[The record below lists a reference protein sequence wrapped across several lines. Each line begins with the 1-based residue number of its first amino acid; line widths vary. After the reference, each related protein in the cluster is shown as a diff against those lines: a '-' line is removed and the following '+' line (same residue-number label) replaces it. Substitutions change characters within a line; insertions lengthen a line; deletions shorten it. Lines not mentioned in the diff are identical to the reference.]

1 MIPVK
6 SQTRTLAI
14 HNVDENILTARYF
27 SRCLEYGCR
36 DCCCGYGCPVD
47 LTEVE
52 RIMAF
57 RDELEKR
64 LGRKAE
70 EWFLAPE
77 ANTDYPSGY
86 VRRTVVYNGLCVFH
100 DWSAR
105 GCLLHSFALEK
116 HFDPHSI
123 KPMVCFMFP
132 LTWDGD
138 YLHVAEFLDELPCRQ
153 QGEPILETTRSEIRY
168 YLGEALASE
177 IDAMKHHPLPSA
189 V

>member
-6 SQTRTLAI
+6 SQTKTLAI

-27 SRCLEYGCR
+27 AHCLDYGCR
-36 DCCCGYGCPVD
+36 DCCCGYGCPAD

-57 RDELEKR
+57 REELEKR

-70 EWFLAPE
+70 EWFSAPE
-77 ANTDYPSGY
+77 VNADYPSGY

-116 HFDPHSI
+116 NINPREI

-138 YLHVAEFLDELPCRQ
+138 YLHVAEFLDELPCKQ
-153 QGEPILETTRSEIRY
+153 QGELILDATRDEVKY
-168 YLGEALASE
+168 YLGDALASE
-177 IDAMKHHPLPSA
+177 IDALKKQNA
-189 V
+189 VSE